1 MVGLKPT
8 LAEPLGLVDVGS
20 PMIDTDQLILNASDE
35 YLETTPEPNSAASQL
50 APSLGLLVQWDA
62 GGMSAIHGVP
72 SGVQRAA
79 NESAGDALRP
89 LVL

>member
-1 MVGLKPT
+1 M
-8 LAEPLGLVDVGS
+8 AEPLGLVDVGS
-20 PMIDTDQLILNASDE
+20 PMIDTDQLILNASDG
-35 YLETTPEPNSAASQL
+35 YLETTPEPSSVASQL

-62 GGMSAIHGVP
+62 GGMSAIHGVLR
-72 SGVQRAA
+72 GIQQAA